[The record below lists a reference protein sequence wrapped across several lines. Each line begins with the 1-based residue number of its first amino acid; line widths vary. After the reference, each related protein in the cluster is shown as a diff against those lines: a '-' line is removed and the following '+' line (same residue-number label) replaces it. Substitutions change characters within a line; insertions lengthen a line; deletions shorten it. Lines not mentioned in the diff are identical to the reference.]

1 MEFTI
6 EFYKSS
12 TGKCLVRDFL
22 DELKKTDPYDFAAVM
37 AANKRLNADS

>member
-6 EFYKSS
+6 EFYESS
-12 TGKCLVRDFL
+12 KGKCPVRDFL
-22 DELKKTDPYDFAAVM
+22 EELKKSDPDDFAAVM